1 MPFVVDAYLLLVHP
15 RNAVDLDLTSAPQ
28 HGLYGGARRIVVFEE
43 LRVDLV
49 HRFKIIH
56 IGKVHGN
63 LDHVLHAAASHFQH
77 RPAWIGG
84 TGGQG
89 GWDMTV
95 QLLVEVVIIAVVIY
109 VAVRFFRRR
118 G

>member
-1 MPFVVDAYLLLVHP
+1 MSTCVNLVANDGP
-15 RNAVDLDLTSAPQ
+15 ECSVTVDLPAACSHSLRLIGIQPKPSEAMSA
-28 HGLYGGARRIVVFEE
+28 Y
-43 LRVDLV
+43 
-49 HRFKIIH
+49 
-56 IGKVHGN
+56 
-63 LDHVLHAAASHFQH
+63 
-77 RPAWIGG
+77 PAWIGG